1 MLKEK
6 AIYTVIY
13 YDFSEHIAETHL
25 FSSKTKAK
33 EAVSKII
40 NGYDEVHNS
49 DDNDTSYFWYEH
61 ITQNDWKFE
70 NEDSYGWI
78 SIRKN
83 KALVDEDN
91 SVYVLMTIRWDPEWT
106 SPYDPIDD
114 DLKVQLFNSSR
125 KAKEVG
131 NHVAQDFERK
141 NIYDIKHGFGGE
153 VAGLFK
159 DGSLRGMVDVQKQQV
174 M

>member
-6 AIYTVIY
+6 AIYTVAY
-13 YDFSEHIAETHL
+13 YDFSEHIAETYL

-91 SVYVLMTIRWDPEWT
+91 SVYVLMTIL
-106 SPYDPIDD
+106 I
-114 DLKVQLFNSSR
+114 FNFTCTKR
-125 KAKEVG
+125 DCVEYGKEQTNG
-131 NHVAQDFERK
+131 KIIHT
-141 NIYDIKHGFGGE
+141 
-153 VAGLFK
+153 
-159 DGSLRGMVDVQKQQV
+159 
-174 M
+174 